1 MLNMIDFHSHIL
13 PGIDDGSRNMEQSIQ
28 ILKEAKEAG
37 FSKVISTSHYMEEY
51 FECDENNRKQLIEEL
66 QKEVKDIEL
75 YLGSEIY
82 ITNNIVDLIKDGKAS
97 SINGTK
103 YVLFEFPLAE
113 TKPMNDKEVIYRL
126 IENGYVPIIAHPERY
141 PFIQKDPDYLF
152 DLADMGALFQANYGS
167 IIDMYGSKAKK
178 TLKKLLKNDLIS
190 FFGTDTHRTEQ
201 VFTKMPLIMK
211 KLEKLLSDE
220 EIERFTRINPQK
232 VLNNED
238 IEE

>member
-152 DLADMGALFQANYGS
+152 ELSDMGALFQANYGS
-167 IIDMYGSKAKK
+167 IVDMYGSKAKK

-190 FFGTDTHRTEQ
+190 FFGTDTHRPEQ
-201 VFTKMPLIMK
+201 VFTKIPHIMK

-220 EIERFTRINPQK
+220 EIERYTSINPQK

>member
-13 PGIDDGSRNMEQSIQ
+13 PGIDDGSRSIGQSIQ

-37 FSKVISTSHYMEEY
+37 FSKVILTSHYMEEY
-51 FECDENNRKQLIEEL
+51 FECDEKDRKKLIEEL
-66 QKEVKDIEL
+66 QKEVKDTEL

-82 ITNNIVDLIKDGKAS
+82 ITDNIVDLIKDGKAS

-152 DLADMGALFQANYGS
+152 ELSDMGALFQANFGS
-167 IIDMYGSKAKK
+167 IIGMYGNKAKK
-178 TLKKLLKNDLIS
+178 TLKELLKNDLIS
-190 FFGTDTHRTEQ
+190 FFGTDTHRPEQ
-201 VFTKMPLIMK
+201 VFTKMPHIMK
-211 KLEKLLSDE
+211 KLRKLLSDE
-220 EIERFTRINPQK
+220 EIERFTSINPQK
-232 VLNNED
+232 
-238 IEE
+238 

>member
-13 PGIDDGSRNMEQSIQ
+13 PGIDDGSRSIGQSIQ

-51 FECDENNRKQLIEEL
+51 FECNENNRKQLIEEL
-66 QKEVKDIEL
+66 QKEVQDIEL
-75 YLGSEIY
+75 FLGSEIY
-82 ITNNIVDLIKDGKAS
+82 ITNNIVDLIKEGKAS

-152 DLADMGALFQANYGS
+152 ELSDMGALFQANFGS
-167 IIDMYGSKAKK
+167 IIGMYGNKAKK
-178 TLKKLLKNDLIS
+178 TLKELLKNDLIS
-190 FFGTDTHRTEQ
+190 FFGTDTHRPEQ
-201 VFTKMPLIMK
+201 VFTKMPHIMK
-211 KLEKLLSDE
+211 KLRKLLSDE
-220 EIERFTRINPQK
+220 EIERFTSINPQK
-232 VLNNED
+232 VINNED

>member
-51 FECDENNRKQLIEEL
+51 FECDETKRRELLDNL
-66 QKEVKDIEL
+66 QKNIDGIDL

-82 ITNNIVDLIKDGKAS
+82 ITNNIVDLIKENSAS
-97 SINGTK
+97 SINDTK

-152 DLADMGALFQANYGS
+152 ELSDMGALFQANYGS

-190 FFGTDTHRTEQ
+190 FFGTDTHRPEQ
-201 VFTKMPLIMK
+201 VFTKMPQILK
-211 KLEKLLSDE
+211 KLKKLLSEE
-220 EIERFTRINPQK
+220 EIEKFTTINPQK
-232 VLNNED
+232 VLDNED
-238 IEE
+238 ID

>member
-13 PGIDDGSRNMEQSIQ
+13 PGIDDGSRSIGQSIQ

-51 FECDENNRKQLIEEL
+51 FECDEKDRKKLIEEL
-66 QKEVKDIEL
+66 QKEVKDTEL

-82 ITNNIVDLIKDGKAS
+82 ITDNIVDLIKDGKAS

-152 DLADMGALFQANYGS
+152 ELSDMGALFQANFGS
-167 IIDMYGSKAKK
+167 IIGMYGNKAKK
-178 TLKKLLKNDLIS
+178 TLKELLKNDLIS
-190 FFGTDTHRTEQ
+190 FFGTDTHRPEQ
-201 VFTKMPLIMK
+201 VFTKMPHIMK
-211 KLEKLLSDE
+211 KLRKLLSDE
-220 EIERFTRINPQK
+220 EIERFTSINPQK
-232 VLNNED
+232 VINNED

>member
-51 FECDENNRKQLIEEL
+51 FECDEAKRRELLDNL
-66 QKEVKDIEL
+66 QKNIDGIDL

-82 ITNNIVDLIKDGKAS
+82 ITNNIVDLIKENSAS
-97 SINGTK
+97 SINDTK

-141 PFIQKDPDYLF
+141 PFIQKDPNYLF
-152 DLADMGALFQANYGS
+152 ELSDMGALFQANYGS
-167 IIDMYGSKAKK
+167 IIDMYGSKAKDF
-178 TLKKLLKNDLIS
+178 KKI
-190 FFGTDTHRTEQ
+190 
-201 VFTKMPLIMK
+201 IK
-211 KLEKLLSDE
+211 K
-220 EIERFTRINPQK
+220 
-232 VLNNED
+232 
-238 IEE
+238 